1 MGPVGHAPV
10 PIDQL
15 QIGGTAPWTGNKA
28 NRHTGPRPYQWGE
41 DRKRE
46 IDICLNCPTLDCES
60 GAATCPI
67 LRRGKGEAEVLNEDI
82 REAIRAAGLRQ
93 KQVYEALHIPHST
106 WSLWLRRELSG
117 EFREKILRTIA
128 ELKRPKEILD
138 TYDLPSCRRCCNRA
152 MCERDKLTCSARAK
166 EQSI

>member
-1 MGPVGHAPV
+1 MGPVGHAHV
-10 PIDQL
+10 TIDQL
-15 QIGGTAPWTGNKA
+15 QIHGTRPYAAG
-28 NRHTGPRPYQWGE
+28 RIERIGPRTNQRGK
-41 DRKRE
+41 KRQKE
-46 IDICLNCPTLDCES
+46 IDICLNCPRPTCSSNGS
-60 GAATCPI
+60 GTCPI
-67 LRRGKGEAEVLNEDI
+67 LLKGKEKAEVNNEDI
-82 REAIRAAGLRQ
+82 HSAIKSAGLKT

-106 WSLWLRRELSG
+106 WSLWMHRELSA
-117 EFREKILRTIA
+117 EFREKIFQTIA